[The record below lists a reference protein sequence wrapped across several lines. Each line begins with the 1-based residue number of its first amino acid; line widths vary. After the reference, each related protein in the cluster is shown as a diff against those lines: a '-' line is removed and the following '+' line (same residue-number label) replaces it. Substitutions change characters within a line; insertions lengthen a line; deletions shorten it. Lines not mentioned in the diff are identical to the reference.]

1 MSKTKIDRKVNKIV
15 KAMNENLKAD
25 VFKDRFWFKQIQK
38 AKNSCGMEYYLYE
51 LCDRL
56 EPNRNSVISRGWIWG
71 ETPFFESHLWEEM
84 NDFIVKSSFCSIYY
98 NDSSRY
104 DYDLDNYA
112 HPFYPYHLLKKKN
125 K

>member
-51 LCDRL
+51 LRDRL
-56 EPNRNSVISRGWIWG
+56 EPNRNSIISEGWMWG
-71 ETPFFESHLWEEM
+71 ESPFFENHLWEAM
-84 NDFIVKSSFCSIYY
+84 NDFIVKSSFWSIYY

-112 HPFYPYHLLKKKN
+112 HPSYPYHLLKKE
-125 K
+125 